1 MRNLRLWTIVAST
14 ALVVAL
20 SGMNTNGWAKSKK
33 EPAKPA
39 SAEKPPAE
47 DVAAPTTT
55 NDAAPAN
62 GTSDDPLANL
72 KHEKGPKVV
81 SLGDGLEIEIPAGFI
96 LLDPSVLTPDF
107 IKEGADVT
115 GYKGSL
121 FLLGEDS
128 WRVDVSYK
136 DEGYVSDKDAAELHP
151 KELFD
156 SYVQGTNAM
165 NEKRRQ
171 NGIGELFVD
180 SWQTEPRYDAGK
192 HHLVW
197 GLNAHS
203 TDGKIVNL
211 ITNVL
216 GRRGLVKIV
225 LIASAEKID
234 AQQVLAQPAMDG
246 VRFTAGSTYE
256 DFDASTDK
264 SSGLGL
270 RALVLG
276 GVGVAVAKKTG
287 LLLVILLAMKKGAF
301 VILAPIALLF
311 KKIFGGG
318 KSNNDSNNV

>member
-1 MRNLRLWTIVAST
+1 MRNFRLWTIVAST

-20 SGMNTNGWAKSKK
+20 SGMSSNGWAKSKK

-39 SAEKPPAE
+39 SAEKPPVDA
-47 DVAAPTTT
+47 AAPPSAEA
-55 NDAAPAN
+55 DPAVD
-62 GTSDDPLANL
+62 GVPDEDPYAEV
-72 KHEKGPKVV
+72 KHEKGPKTL
-81 SLGDGLEIEIPAGFI
+81 SLGDGLEVNIPAGFI
-96 LLDPSVLTPDF
+96 FLDPSVLTPSF

-115 GYKGSL
+115 GYKGSML
-121 FLLGEDS
+121 SLADDS
-128 WRVDVSYK
+128 WRIDVQYYDK
-136 DEGYVSDKDAAELHP
+136 GYVSDKDAADLHA

-165 NEKRRQ
+165 NATRRQ
-171 NGIGELFVD
+171 NGITELFID
-180 SWQTEPRYDAGK
+180 SWQTEPRYDASK

-203 TDGKIVNL
+203 TNGKVVNL
-211 ITNVL
+211 VTNLL
-216 GRRGLVKIV
+216 GRRGLVEIM
-225 LIASAEKID
+225 LIAEAEKVD

-311 KKIFGGG
+311 KKIFGG
-318 KSNNDSNNV
+318 KSNDSNNV

>member
-1 MRNLRLWTIVAST
+1 MRIFRAWIIVVGAALLLARSGGGAQAWAS
-14 ALVVAL
+14 
-20 SGMNTNGWAKSKK
+20 SKK
-33 EPAKPA
+33 ETAKPTV
-39 SAEKPPAE
+39 AEKPPAE

-55 NDAAPAN
+55 DAAALV
-62 GTSDDPLANL
+62 DDEDPYAGV

-81 SLGDGLEIEIPAGFI
+81 DLGDGLEIAIPAGFI

-121 FLLGEDS
+121 FSLADDS
-128 WRVDVSYK
+128 WCIDVQFHDK
-136 DEGYVSDKDAAELHP
+136 GYVSDKDAADLHAQ
-151 KELFD
+151 ELFD
-156 SYVQGTNAM
+156 SYVQGTNVM
-165 NEKRRQ
+165 NAKRRQ
-171 NGIGELFVD
+171 NGIIELFID
-180 SWQTEPRYDAGK
+180 SWQTEPRYEASK

-211 ITNVL
+211 VTNLL
-216 GRRGLVKIV
+216 GRRGLVEILLVTNADKI
-225 LIASAEKID
+225 AE
-234 AQQVLAQPAMDG
+234 QQVLAQPAMDG

-256 DFDASTDK
+256 DYDSSTDK

-301 VILAPIALLF
+301 VVLAPIALLF
-311 KKIFGGG
+311 KKIFGGK
-318 KSNNDSNNV
+318 KSANDSSNE